1 MNANVKPPDRRGSGP
16 FVVHEHRDTV
26 PTMRPTRTAGWA
38 ALAAAVLTV
47 TAAQAVAQE
56 PVATTP
62 VTAATEHSYTA
73 TVLGTNGDGTLSVR
87 LNNRKTTVRLLG
99 VGDAGADAGGRAACL
114 REAADDYLAARLP
127 RGTRAT
133 LVTGADER
141 DAKNRLVA
149 WAYRPGNDGAASVNR
164 GMVQAGFTPVADN
177 GGSLRYAAEL
187 AEAER
192 AARSAKAGRWGDLC
206 SLATIAGIQ
215 RRLIDLGYLPS
226 GAVSGDLDYRTSQA
240 VMAFQGWSGL
250 PRVGTV
256 DATTKKRLGT
266 ASRPVP
272 RAKGTRGKR
281 MEVHIDKQVLLL
293 IENGTV
299 KRAIHVSTGAGGR
312 TPRGNFQVIRRERY
326 SWSRPFSVTLPFAQ
340 YFYAGFAFHEYPSVP
355 GYAASH
361 GCVRLP
367 SPEAPV
373 VWEFGDFG
381 VPVSIA

>member
-1 MNANVKPPDRRGSGP
+1 MSANLKPPDRMGSIP
-16 FVVHEHRDTV
+16 YVVPETRDTV
-26 PTMRPTRTAGWA
+26 PHMRPTRTAGWA
-38 ALAAAVLTV
+38 ALAAAILTV
-47 TAAQAVAQE
+47 TAAQAAAQE

-62 VTAATEHSYTA
+62 VTAATEHIHTA

-99 VGDAGADAGGRAACL
+99 VGDAGADAGGRAQCL

-127 RGTRAT
+127 RGMKAT
-133 LVTGADER
+133 LVTGEDER
-141 DAKNRLVA
+141 DAKRRLVA
-149 WAYRPGNDGAASVNR
+149 WVYRPGNDGANSVNR
-164 GMVQAGFTPVADN
+164 AVVQAGFNPVADN

-187 AEAER
+187 AAAET
-192 AARSAKAGRWGDLC
+192 AARQARSGRWGPLC
-206 SLATIAGIQ
+206 NLSTLSGIQ
-215 RRLIDLGYLPS
+215 RRLVELGYLPS
-226 GAVSGDLDYRTSQA
+226 GAVNGQLDYRTQQA

-256 DATTKKRLGT
+256 DDATKKRLGG
-266 ASRPVP
+266 AARPTP
-272 RAKGTRGKR
+272 RVKAKGKR
-281 MEVHIDKQVLLL
+281 LEVHIDKQVLLL
-293 IENGTV
+293 IQDGVV
-299 KRAIHVSTGAGGR
+299 KRTIHVSTGAGGR
-312 TPRGNFQVIRRERY
+312 TPRGSFSVIRRERY

-373 VWEFGDFG
+373 VWDFATFGT
-381 VPVSIA
+381 PVSIA